1 MTTKTLLQICT
12 EVVDGVKDVNT
23 PSTII
28 GNTAP
33 EAVLLKRMATK
44 VGREL
49 ERGWNWQ
56 ALKREHDFTTFGGAD
71 YDLPSDFRRF
81 VPLTGWDRTG
91 SRPLVA
97 ANSIG
102 YQALKS
108 SIIVSGITYY
118 FEVSAGQLHF
128 EPVPASGLDFAI
140 NYYSSQF
147 IDTSASVTTGLDDWT
162 ADTNVCRLD
171 GDLMVLGVTY
181 RYLARQGAPYAE
193 EKADYLQ
200 AIKDLQYDDT
210 PATLIDTGPSAPMLP
225 IGQISDGNWDLSL

>member
-1 MTTKTLLQICT
+1 MPKKTLLAICQ
-12 EVVDGVKDVNT
+12 EVVEGVKDIGT

-28 GNTAP
+28 GNSAP

-49 ERGWNWQ
+49 ERSYNWQ
-56 ALKREHDFTTFGGAD
+56 ALKREYDFTTTGDAD
-71 YDLPSDFRRF
+71 YDPPSDLRRF
-81 VPLTGWDRTG
+81 VPLTGWDQTG
-91 SRPLVA
+91 SRPLVP

-102 YQALKS
+102 FQALKS
-108 SIIVSGITYY
+108 SIIVAGITYY
-118 FEVSAGQLHF
+118 FSYSQGQLHF
-128 EPVPASGLDFAI
+128 SPVPPAGLDFAI

-147 IDTSASVTTGLDDWT
+147 IDTSASDDTGLDDWT

-181 RYLARQGAPYAE
+181 RYLARQGAPFSE

-200 AIKDLQYDDT
+200 AIADLQYDDT
-210 PATLIDTGPSAPMLP
+210 PAPLIDTGPSPPVLP
-225 IGQISDGNWDLSL
+225 IGQIPDGNWNLS